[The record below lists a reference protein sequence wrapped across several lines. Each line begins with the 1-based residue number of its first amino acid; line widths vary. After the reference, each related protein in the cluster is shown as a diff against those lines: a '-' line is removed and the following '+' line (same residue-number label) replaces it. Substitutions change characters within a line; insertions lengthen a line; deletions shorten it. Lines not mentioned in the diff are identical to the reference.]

1 MKPCKNLC
9 SKDNESIRKSVEKSF
24 KSDDRVSAGAG
35 KKNGKLERRIRV
47 ETRCKAGGP
56 IDSESLSAAEH
67 WFGPTHACGHTC
79 IFARSH
85 A

>member
-1 MKPCKNLC
+1 MKLCKNLY
-9 SKDNESIRKSVEKSF
+9 SKDNESIRKSVEKSI

-35 KKNGKLERRIRV
+35 EKNGKLERRIRV
-47 ETRCKAGGP
+47 ENSLQSRGP
-56 IDSESLSAAEH
+56 IDSESLSAVEH